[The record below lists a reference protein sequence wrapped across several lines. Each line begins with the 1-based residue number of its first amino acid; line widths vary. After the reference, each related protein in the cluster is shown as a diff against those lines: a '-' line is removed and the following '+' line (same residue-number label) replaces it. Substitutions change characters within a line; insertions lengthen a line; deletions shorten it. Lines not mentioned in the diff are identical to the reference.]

1 MHRPMIGHNSG
12 MYRSKGQGFRTFAW
26 QKARAELLGN
36 KVPLQIVR
44 LRVKRATELGLSYPQ
59 YASVLLGT
67 GRDITAFLFTVDGL
81 QLRLRRELEM
91 PDLVRAKLQTLKNTE
106 LLSFAPSGEVPT
118 EFRTELSDVAGV
130 PFVQVAAE
138 PTPSASWSTAKQAIR
153 SVLDPIKLPGG
164 AVIMVGSR
172 AQEAEWATAG
182 KLARF
187 MSTGSYFSAKP
198 DQTNL
203 R

>member
-1 MHRPMIGHNSG
+1 MSYAKIGHN
-12 MYRSKGQGFRTFAW
+12 KGPETGHGFRKVAW
-26 QKARAELLGN
+26 KKARAELLGN

-44 LRVKRATELGLSYPQ
+44 MRVRRAQELGLSYPQ

-91 PDLVRAKLQTLKNTE
+91 PGQVRDKLKGLATTE
-106 LLSFAPSGEVPT
+106 LLSFAPSGESPND
-118 EFRTELSDVAGV
+118 FRIELSDVAGV
-130 PFVQVAAE
+130 PFAHTTAE
-138 PTPSASWSTAKQAIR
+138 PNPTAGWSEAKDAIGAVLGPS
-153 SVLDPIKLPGG
+153 KLPGG

-172 AQEAEWATAG
+172 SREAEWAVAG

-187 MSTGSYFSAKP
+187 IPSTEYFA
-198 DQTNL
+198 QTP
-203 R
+203 